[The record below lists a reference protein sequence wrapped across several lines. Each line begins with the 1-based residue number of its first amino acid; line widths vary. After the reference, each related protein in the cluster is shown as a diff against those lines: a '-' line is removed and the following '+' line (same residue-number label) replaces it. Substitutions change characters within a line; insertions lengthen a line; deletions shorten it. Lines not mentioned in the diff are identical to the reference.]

1 MRILVIHYI
10 YAEKQIKPFIQYGG
24 KFMANPNTKILEK
37 ELLPVEGYGVTVQI
51 LSNENWAEKGFSY
64 NHLVHW
70 DGLKNISINAGVAD
84 MFSTSDINMA
94 ILASIGYIFLGKE
107 PPEDKEREKIDWNH
121 VWTLVNKAN
130 VEEFAKNCYK
140 IIYRVDQGMVNRI
153 FENIR
158 SYIPYLG
165 E

>member
-1 MRILVIHYI
+1 
-10 YAEKQIKPFIQYGG
+10 
-24 KFMANPNTKILEK
+24 
-37 ELLPVEGYGVTVQI
+37 
-51 LSNENWAEKGFSY
+51 
-64 NHLVHW
+64 
-70 DGLKNISINAGVAD
+70 
-84 MFSTSDINMA
+84 MA
-94 ILASIGYIFLGKE
+94 ILTSIGYIFLGKE

-121 VWTLVNKAN
+121 VWALVDKAN